1 MSKKNKTVSWT
12 ISEIA
17 KHCRDNTNKL
27 LPSVGSAV
35 GWSVVVLGMNREGL
49 SVGKAVGASV
59 FVSEEDDEDDDFLL
73 LHPQSSLLLLL
84 LLLLEEE
91 DDSVSSSSSLLLL
104 SFESFSVAGM
114 SNSGADT
121 TDCAFSAGVVLGDRR
136 MGCWD
141 LVALWSNT
149 MYMEP
154 KPSNATS
161 DGRMY
166 GKVADNFMLTL
177 QLSVQT
183 ESDCCRMIDW
193 WIARLV
199 REGCN
204 KSEEEVAAASNN
216 GK

>member
-1 MSKKNKTVSWT
+1 MSWT

-59 FVSEEDDEDDDFLL
+59 FVSEEDDEDEDFLL
-73 LHPQSSLLLLL
+73 LHPQSSLLLLE
-84 LLLLEEE
+84 EEE

-154 KPSNATS
+154 NPSNATS

-177 QLSVQT
+177 QLSVPT

-193 WIARLV
+193 WFARLV

-204 KSEEEVAAASNN
+204 KSEEEEVAAASNN